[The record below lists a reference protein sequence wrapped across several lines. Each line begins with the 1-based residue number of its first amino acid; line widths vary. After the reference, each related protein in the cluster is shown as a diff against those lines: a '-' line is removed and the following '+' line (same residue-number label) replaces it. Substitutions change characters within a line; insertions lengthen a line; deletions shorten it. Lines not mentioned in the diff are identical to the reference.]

1 MEKKRLETLLEKYHN
16 GNCSDEELQELYQWY
31 ETYGDTNRLEL
42 PDSITRN
49 RQQYLD
55 VKFEEFKLLQGN
67 GRIISIK
74 RLKRFFAAAA
84 MLVVLFG
91 IGWMLKVSVNKKE
104 KSHILVVK
112 NDVLPGHAGAVLTL
126 GDGSKV
132 VLDSAGNA
140 LVARQGTS
148 RIRNVNGHLIYS
160 TGEATTKVVY
170 NILSTPKARQY
181 QLTLPDGTKVWLN
194 AESSIRYPVAFAGNE
209 RKVEIT
215 GEAYFEVV
223 HNASQPFRVFA
234 GKTEIEDIGTHFNVN
249 AYGDEPL
256 LKTTLLEGAIRVNG
270 QLLKPGQQAQL
281 SGDQGIKIVELPDAG
296 SVVAWKDGV
305 INFSAADVATL
316 LRQIERWYNVQ
327 VRIEGQLPD
336 IYLTGTIPNS
346 MKLSSVM
353 KVLELNKI
361 KCSLQGNELIVS
373 TQ

>member
-1 MEKKRLETLLEKYHN
+1 METLLEKYHN